1 MAPPMAEVLEPD
13 PGAAEGSEAPAV
25 ETPGWE
31 VPEDAGP
38 QFSLVHLSPEVM
50 RSDTAGLA
58 SGSALRLSLWTG
70 IQPCRLALQG

>member
-1 MAPPMAEVLEPD
+1 MAEVLEPD

-38 QFSLVHLSPEVM
+38 QVGAA
-50 RSDTAGLA
+50 RRRGGCGLL
-58 SGSALRLSLWTG
+58 GGERGVVPDLICNETG
-70 IQPCRLALQG
+70 GCHRFN